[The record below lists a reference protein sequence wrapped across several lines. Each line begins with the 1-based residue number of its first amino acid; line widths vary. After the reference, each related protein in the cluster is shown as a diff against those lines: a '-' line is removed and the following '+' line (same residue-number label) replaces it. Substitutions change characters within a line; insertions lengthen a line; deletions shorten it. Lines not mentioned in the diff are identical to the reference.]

1 MIVPEHLLIE
11 ILKRLPVKSICQFTC
26 VSTRWRSLISDPYFI
41 DLHLTHSA
49 TRPKILVGFH
59 DPDDERGGVF
69 SVDQLEP
76 HNGRAQITTLPFS
89 FHGWTGP
96 FVLQS
101 RQGLV
106 SLEVGGHIQITN
118 PLTGMYATFGL
129 PRITERYASFS
140 YYQQMHSFGFDP
152 VERKHKV
159 LSTRVIIMGGLD
171 GRLIMESWVLTLG
184 TEKWRQVE
192 GCAANDKKGRE
203 VCFDGVVYYM
213 AWSCLHGVHG
223 DDYLVAFD
231 VRTESFRMVTIPA
244 EAHKDIHRALLI
256 KFEEHVAMV
265 DRNKALSCEE
275 IIMWILEDFDQEIW
289 KKRVFSLP
297 SYWKEIVADR
307 RVFPVGTVRSGELLF
322 APRTLS
328 KPVCM
333 FYYNLKTNGLRRS
346 EICGLDDVSPEFCVL
361 TFLDHVESLLSPRGL
376 PCRK

>member
-1 MIVPEHLLIE
+1 MIIPEDLLIE
-11 ILKRLPVKSICQFTC
+11 ILKRLPVKSLCQFTC
-26 VSTRWRSLISDPYFI
+26 VSTRWSSLISDPYFI

-49 TRPKILVGFH
+49 TRPKLLVGFH
-59 DPDDERGGVF
+59 DLDDECGGVF

-76 HNGRAQITTLPFS
+76 HNGRTLIATLPFS

-101 RQGLV
+101 QQGLV

-192 GCAANDKKGRE
+192 GCAAHDKKGRE

-213 AWSCLHGVHG
+213 AWSRLHGVHG

-256 KFEEHVAMV
+256 KFEKHVAMV

-297 SYWKEIVADR
+297 SYWKEIVANR

-322 APRTLS
+322 APQTLL

-333 FYYNLKTNGLRRS
+333 RS
-346 EICGLDDVSPEFCVL
+346 EICGLDDVSPEFGVL
-361 TFLDHVESLLSPRGL
+361 TFLDHVESLLSPRAIPFEEL
-376 PCRK
+376 SVDFPSKIH

>member
-1 MIVPEHLLIE
+1 
-11 ILKRLPVKSICQFTC
+11 
-26 VSTRWRSLISDPYFI
+26 
-41 DLHLTHSA
+41 
-49 TRPKILVGFH
+49 
-59 DPDDERGGVF
+59 
-69 SVDQLEP
+69 
-76 HNGRAQITTLPFS
+76 
-89 FHGWTGP
+89 
-96 FVLQS
+96 
-101 RQGLV
+101 
-106 SLEVGGHIQITN
+106 
-118 PLTGMYATFGL
+118 MYATFGL

-256 KFEEHVAMV
+256 KFEKHVAMV

-289 KKRVFSLP
+289 KKRAFSLP
-297 SYWKEIVADR
+297 SYWKEIAPDR

-346 EICGLDDVSPEFCVL
+346 EICGLDDVSPEFCAL
-361 TFLDHVESLLSPRGL
+361 TFLNHVESLLSPRGL